1 MSYTEQQIADFI
13 TARTQRKFH
22 YAKSCDPLMALY
34 MNEEITK
41 EEWQQKKQE
50 VKNSLPYPDG
60 VTGSE
65 IEQYCKDNGYI
76 GD

>member
-1 MSYTEQQIADFI
+1 
-13 TARTQRKFH
+13 
-22 YAKSCDPLMALY
+22 MALY
-34 MNEEITK
+34 MSDEITK

-50 VKNSLPYPDG
+50 VKNSLPYPEG